1 MAKNS
6 NTTFCQWNLHDDGLP
21 FSKLSSSYMGSHF
34 RSFIVLIRTISC
46 LVCEKVIGPTTARPQ
61 PDHSPTVCYAHAKW
75 PSAMQTH
82 VPSRISTREWAV
94 RPNLPNPPPVYR
106 PGWTYS
112 FVWSAY
118 CCFCCAHHRIVAAF
132 LFVTLVTRLC
142 AGCIIMSHVPHVKF
156 SHTLTDSA
164 VLVPFSRMPH
174 PPHFNPVP
182 LPNRGNLPGRKEHLL
197 HKVGQL
203 PLVGYPHNHQ
213 RSFVSKV
220 GKGEIQQLVWG
231 EPPVSC
237 EFVYVS
243 VFRKLVTT
251 PAVIYV
257 NSAKY

>member
-1 MAKNS
+1 
-6 NTTFCQWNLHDDGLP
+6 
-21 FSKLSSSYMGSHF
+21 MGSRF
-34 RSFIVLIRTISC
+34 RRWLGLVVLIRTISC
-46 LVCEKVIGPTTARPQ
+46 LVCTKVIGPIWTRPQ
-61 PDHSPTVCYAHAKW
+61 LDPLIW
-75 PSAMQTH
+75 PCKGGQTPCRRMYPR
-82 VPSRISTREWAV
+82 VP
-94 RPNLPNPPPVYR
+94 LPESGWLIRTPLTPPVYG
-106 PGWTYS
+106 PGWTLYF
-112 FVWSAY
+112 FVWSSY
-118 CCFCCAHHRIVAAF
+118 CCFCCAHHYDSGSVCF
-132 LFVTLVTRLC
+132 CNTCNQVVCWMYHHVSC
-142 AGCIIMSHVPHVKF
+142 APCKVFPYLNF
-156 SHTLTDSA
+156 SDSA
-164 VLVPFSRMPH
+164 VLVPFSHMPH

-213 RSFVSKV
+213 RSFISKV

>member
-1 MAKNS
+1 MWMYLAGWS
-6 NTTFCQWNLHDDGLP
+6 VIQLITVSLSVHSRGS
-21 FSKLSSSYMGSHF
+21 FSSQATVLSSYLTS
-34 RSFIVLIRTISC
+34 
-46 LVCEKVIGPTTARPQ
+46 
-61 PDHSPTVCYAHAKW
+61 AKW
-75 PSAMQTH
+75 NCYVVHSSAHTNF
-82 VPSRISTREWAV
+82 ITRAK
-94 RPNLPNPPPVYR
+94 LI
-106 PGWTYS
+106 
-112 FVWSAY
+112 